1 MKLISKHPPES
12 RKLEMPRNLAEWVGD
27 LPLLGLAFDSV
38 QNVHWDLNEKALQ
51 TSGPFRP
58 QMLLTLLT
66 YSYSCG
72 IYGSQEIVQA
82 IQHNANVRYICAH
95 NYPDWHLLRKF
106 RRHSRTQLEQSLKW
120 LLQQAWAKQCD
131 AGEAAFLG
139 CDWFDQYLN
148 GELDTAVQQ
157 RLEMAILM
165 DGVESE

>member
-1 MKLISKHPPES
+1 
-12 RKLEMPRNLAEWVGD
+12 MPRNLADWIGD
-27 LPLLGLAFDSV
+27 LAILGLAFDSV

-66 YSYSCG
+66 YCYSCG
-72 IYGSQEIVQA
+72 IYGSQDIVQA
-82 IQHNANVRYICAH
+82 IQHNSTVRYICAH

-120 LLQQAWAKQCD
+120 VFQQAWARQCD
-131 AGEAAFLG
+131 AAEATFIG
-139 CDWFDQYLN
+139 YEWFEHYLN
-148 GELDTAVQQ
+148 TELDIAVQQ